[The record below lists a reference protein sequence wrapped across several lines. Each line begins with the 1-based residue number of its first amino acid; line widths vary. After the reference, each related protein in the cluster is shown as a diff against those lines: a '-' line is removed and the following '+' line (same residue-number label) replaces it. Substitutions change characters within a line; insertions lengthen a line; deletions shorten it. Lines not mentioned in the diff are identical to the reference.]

1 MMIMVYLIMI
11 MAEINT
17 NAATFIN
24 TLSRRQYRDRKI
36 TDLQGLRWTR
46 RVHHNCLR
54 GRRHRHTCAAA
65 QSVVIKCRQNPPKM
79 VDSWVSL
86 GHQRRRAEIEPPGF
100 HRK

>member
-24 TLSRRQYRDRKI
+24 VVSKQQCRDRKI
-36 TDLQGLRWTR
+36 TDPQGLRRIR
-46 RVHHNCLR
+46 RVHHNRLH

-65 QSVVIKCRQNPPKM
+65 RSVVIKCRHDPLKN
-79 VDSWVSL
+79 V
-86 GHQRRRAEIEPPGF
+86 R
-100 HRK
+100 